1 MRRGRYTMICTY
13 CGANNADT
21 AHFCEKCGKQF
32 ETNEPTQLSAPS
44 PSSENTSPS
53 PPSEQQGP
61 FYAAPSFPQPNATD
75 YGAFPSYETA
85 EPIYAPPPP
94 PPYGVHSPGLTSPYE
109 PLPPRLVRRQ
119 QIRPRLWITMA
130 IIVVVLLAGIGGY
143 AYSNRSTPM
152 KTLQAACDTS
162 KSADWQASYDLLSSD
177 FQRQL

>member
-1 MRRGRYTMICTY
+1 MICTY

-119 QIRPRLWITMA
+119 QIRPRPWITMA

-152 KTLQAACDTS
+152 KTLQAACDPRDAQRGAN
-162 KSADWQASYDLLSSD
+162 KQAKNTCPRRKWEKKPGDK
-177 FQRQL
+177 